1 MKIKNV
7 MLLIL
12 TISFSCIS
20 LSLVF
25 GAAPQ
30 IISPHYDFANNYY
43 NDPALHES
51 DSVMLRVTTDIDT
64 VCYYT
69 ENEGVQP
76 GKSFDGNY
84 GTRHEKVLE
93 NLDDGIHNYYITC
106 GNNNSVIMNVN
117 FKTIAPISGVIT
129 LSQNP
134 PLKEGQYKITLVTSE
149 LSIEEPL
156 LQYTFD
162 ESNYRTISLKG
173 SGKNWEGYI
182 IIPSGTG
189 EAVGSFI
196 FKGTDLAGRQG
207 TKITGDSMFIV
218 DTINPATIETI
229 DAVGYQGQV
238 KLNWFFEEK
247 VKEFNVYRSENQ
259 NIEYTDFYKT
269 TTNHYFTDNDVE
281 KGKTYYYKVAG
292 VDEAGNIG
300 DLSKEIYATALLN
313 NYSQTS
319 GLSPTLVGKVDN
331 SIAEINSVIQD
342 INEISSSIDLKEDKE
357 KNLFTD
363 IKLDKELDG
372 AISELNA
379 LKRDVENYK
388 LQDLSETELNAKIAS
403 STLKLNIIK
412 KKVPEDITIVNEK
425 QITRD
430 LNETTIQKAFLQY
443 SSDTQKDYNKEITE
457 TLKLVTDN
465 KIEITS
471 NFYDLEIMYMDGTKK
486 DITLIEDNINS
497 NKANLENIS
506 FISYVPKEIAAQSSE
521 LKIINL
527 DYNIVKDDPVIS
539 FSSDTKKIIYYLN
552 KQTTLD
558 SLEGILVAPIKL
570 SDSTTT
576 DSSIT
581 GNSIL
586 NSATKGSWGIVILV
600 IFALVLI
607 IYFLRL
613 KNESSIKPV
622 LAIIEDIKKSKDL
635 LNGGKETEARELYE
649 KVKEEYKLLPEKEK
663 NLVMKS
669 IKEMNEE
676 ISK

>member
-1 MKIKNV
+1 MKIKNA

-12 TISFSCIS
+12 TIAFTCIS
-20 LSLVF
+20 LSFVL
-25 GAAPQ
+25 GTAPQ
-30 IISPHYDFANNYY
+30 IIGPHYDFSSNYY
-43 NDPALHES
+43 NDPFLHES

-69 ENEGVQP
+69 ENEGIQP

-93 NLDDGIHNYYITC
+93 NLDDGIHNYYISC
-106 GNNNSVIMNVN
+106 GNNNSIIMNVN

-134 PLKEGQYKITLVTSE
+134 PIKEGQYKITLVTSE
-149 LSIEEPL
+149 SCIEEPL

-162 ESNYRTISLKG
+162 ESNYKTISLKG
-173 SGKNWEGYI
+173 SGKNWEGYL

-189 EAVGSFI
+189 ETVGSFV

-218 DTINPATIETI
+218 DTVNPATIETI
-229 DAVGYQGQV
+229 EAIGYEGQI

-247 VKEFNVYRSENQ
+247 VKEFNIYRSENQ

-269 TTNHYFTDNDVE
+269 STNNYFTDNDVE

-319 GLSPTLVGKVDN
+319 GLSPMLVGKVDN

-342 INEISSSIDLKEDKE
+342 INDISSSIDLKDEKE
-357 KNLFTD
+357 KNLFKD

-372 AISELNA
+372 AVSELNS

-403 STLKLNIIK
+403 STLKLNIVK
-412 KKVPEDITIVNEK
+412 KKVPEDITVVNEK
-425 QITRD
+425 QIERD

-443 SSDTQKDYNKEITE
+443 SSDTGQDYSKDVTA
-457 TLKLVTDN
+457 TLKLIAGN
-465 KIEITS
+465 KIKITS

-486 DITLIEDNINS
+486 EITLIEDSINS
-497 NKANLENIS
+497 DTANIENLS
-506 FISYVPKEIAAQSSE
+506 FISYIPKEIAAQSSE

-527 DYNIVKDDPVIS
+527 DYNVVKDDPVIS
-539 FSSDTKKIIYYLN
+539 FSPDTKKIIYYLN
-552 KQTTLD
+552 KQMTLD

-570 SDSTTT
+570 SYSTTP

-622 LAIIEDIKKSKDL
+622 LAIIENIKKSKDL
-635 LNGGKETEARELYE
+635 LRNGKEAEAKELYG
-649 KVKEEYKLLPEKEK
+649 KVKEEYKLLPEKER

-669 IKEMNEE
+669 VKEMNEE